1 MGNNKKKNVKI
12 HFLRR
17 SLERV
22 GMIVD
27 EQDLVRKIQ
36 RKELE
41 FVYSQSNRRK
51 VYRTEFLGQK
61 FLIIYDKER
70 KQLIT
75 IFPENTMENKSLS
88 ID

>member
-1 MGNNKKKNVKI
+1 M
-12 HFLRR
+12 R

-27 EQDLVRKIQ
+27 EKELIKKIQ
-36 RKELE
+36 KQELE

-51 VYRTEFLGQK
+51 VYRTEFLGER
-61 FLIIYDKER
+61 FFVIYDKER

-75 IFPENTMENKSLS
+75 IYKENTIPTLSL
-88 ID
+88 